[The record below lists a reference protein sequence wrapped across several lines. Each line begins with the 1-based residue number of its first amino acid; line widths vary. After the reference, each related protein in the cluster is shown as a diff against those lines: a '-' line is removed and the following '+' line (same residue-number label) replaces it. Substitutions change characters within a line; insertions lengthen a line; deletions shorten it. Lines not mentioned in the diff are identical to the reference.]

1 MEKGCWFRETFS
13 IYCPGCGGTRMIK
26 SIFKLDFYQAF
37 RYNPLVFIMLIL
49 MAIWTCYNVYR
60 LINHKKI
67 KWPSEK
73 RCIIFAGV
81 LILYMVLRNIPGFEF
96 LIPTDV

>member
-1 MEKGCWFRETFS
+1 MRNGCWFREVFG
-13 IYCPGCGGTRMIK
+13 IYCAGCGGTRMVK
-26 SIFKLDFYQAF
+26 ALFKLDFYQAF
-37 RYNPLVFIMLIL
+37 RYNPLIFILLIL
-49 MAIWTCYNVYR
+49 IAVWACYNVYR
-60 LINHKKI
+60 LISHKKI

-73 RCIIFAGV
+73 CCIIFAGV